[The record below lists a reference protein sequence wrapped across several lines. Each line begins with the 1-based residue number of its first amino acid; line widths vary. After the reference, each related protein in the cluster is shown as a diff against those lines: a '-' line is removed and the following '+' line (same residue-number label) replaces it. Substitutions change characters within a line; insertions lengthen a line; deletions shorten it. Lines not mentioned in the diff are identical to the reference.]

1 MTDQLKPEPIRPS
14 RLMIKMVFIS
24 ALIII
29 AAGVVYYIATNQ
41 FLAVIPF
48 ALGVMASSGLNIFKL
63 RMLERTVQKVIYM
76 DDQEAGK
83 NIVRLQYLLRYFM
96 TGVVL
101 LAIGLIH
108 NFTTPPPFYSD
119 RDGYIAVWATLFPNA
134 PEALLTAPFISIW
147 GALFGIFTLQLSVII
162 VRLLK
167 LEKDGE
173 HFVKYEDDEEDG
185 VNDVTDENAVI
196 PAVSE
201 LECNSEEESTAENE
215 DERNVDY

>member
-1 MTDQLKPEPIRPS
+1 MNEFENPIKPEPLKPT
-14 RLMIKMVFIS
+14 RLMKRMVLIA

-29 AAGVVYYIATNQ
+29 VAGAIFYRSLAA
-41 FLAVIPF
+41 LPF
-48 ALGVMASSGLNIFKL
+48 ALGVLATSGLNIFKL

-83 NIVRLQYLLRYFM
+83 NVVRLQYLLRYFM

-101 LAIGLIH
+101 VIIGLIH

-119 RDGYIAVWATLFPNA
+119 REGYIAVWATLFPNA

-147 GALFGIFTLQLSVII
+147 GALFGIFTLQLSVIL
-162 VRLLK
+162 VRSLK

-173 HFVKYEDDEEDG
+173 HFVKYEDDEDNGEVDE
-185 VNDVTDENAVI
+185 NEENAVI
-196 PAVSE
+196 SDVSG
-201 LECNSEEESTAENE
+201 LDNDNVAKSDPENA
-215 DERNVDY
+215 DEQNVDY